1 MLREIQGDIL
11 GQVIY
16 LTGSPAAGKSTLCQ
30 FLEGKVPNLRA
41 YSYSKLLRDHV
52 NQQRGKSIDEVEIR
66 RQSAI
71 LITRDDVD
79 VVDRWLIEEVRNRRS
94 VEHIVIDSHA
104 VTKESYGFRVTP
116 FTTSQLTQLNPDV
129 IVCLYL
135 SPEETKRRITAD
147 AAGRPLPSDFELSL
161 HNDLQASLA
170 AQYAFH
176 LGKPCYLIDSSV
188 EIEKIAEIVR
198 DKAELG

>member
-1 MLREIQGDIL
+1 M

-41 YSYSKLLRDHV
+41 YSYSKLLRDHI

-79 VVDRWLIEEVRNRRS
+79 AVDRWLIEEVRNRRS

-116 FTTSQLTQLNPDV
+116 FTTS
-129 IVCLYL
+129 
-135 SPEETKRRITAD
+135 
-147 AAGRPLPSDFELSL
+147 
-161 HNDLQASLA
+161 
-170 AQYAFH
+170 
-176 LGKPCYLIDSSV
+176 
-188 EIEKIAEIVR
+188 
-198 DKAELG
+198 